1 MEVKTMN
8 SNSDVPH
15 VDALKTANNLT
26 NALIDIGQPLQISLQ
41 SLPDGIYRKGNIGPQ
56 IKALQSILV
65 SFGFSLLVDGS
76 YGPKTAGVI
85 LQLQQ
90 KFPPLKVDGVY
101 GPQTKASIQ
110 TLIDTH
116 FHLVTNPTSKLVLV
130 NRVYGLPAEY
140 VPPDLVVP
148 NIPFTFK
155 EYDPK
160 KQMRKEA
167 AHALE
172 QLLTKAKQSNVSIV
186 GVSGYRS
193 YERQAQIYARNIQIS
208 PTKAQFSAP
217 PGGSEH
223 QTGLSIDVSAASNNY
238 QLSQSF
244 AATPEGQWLAQTA
257 SAFGF
262 IIRYQQGKEY
272 ITGYQAEPWH
282 IRYVGIGAAQ
292 IITQQGLTLE
302 NYLGK

>member
-1 MEVKTMN
+1 MYDGGE
-8 SNSDVPH
+8 SDILDV
-15 VDALKTANNLT
+15 
-26 NALIDIGQPLQISLQ
+26 GQPLQIPIPT
-41 SLPDGIYRKGNIGPQ
+41 LPEGIYRKGNTGPQ
-56 IKALQSILV
+56 VKALQSNLV
-65 SFGFSLLVDGS
+65 SLGFSLLVDEI

-90 KFPPLKVDGVY
+90 KFPPIKVDGVY
-101 GPQTKASIQ
+101 GPQTKASLQ

-116 FHLVTNPTSKLVLV
+116 FHLVANPTDKLVLV
-130 NRVYGLPAEY
+130 NRVNGLPAEY

-148 NIPFTFK
+148 NIPFAFQ

-167 AHALE
+167 ALALE
-172 QLLTKAKQSNVSIV
+172 QLFTNAKQNNLSLI

-217 PGGSEH
+217 PGNSEH
-223 QTGLSIDVSAASNNY
+223 QTGLAIDVSAASINY

-257 SAFGF
+257 PLFGF
-262 IIRYQQGKEY
+262 IIRYQLGKEA

-282 IRYVGIGAAQ
+282 IRYVGTAVAQ
-292 IITQQGLTLE
+292 IITQQELTLE
-302 NYLGK
+302 EYLGNSR